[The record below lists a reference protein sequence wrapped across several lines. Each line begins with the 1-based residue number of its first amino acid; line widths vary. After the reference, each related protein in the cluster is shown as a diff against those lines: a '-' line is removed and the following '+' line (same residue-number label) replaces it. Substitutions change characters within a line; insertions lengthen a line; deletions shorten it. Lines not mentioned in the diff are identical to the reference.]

1 LTFST
6 ILSNDLV
13 VLIAYSELNTGASPT
28 VSSVSGASL
37 TWNLRVRSNAST
49 HGNLEVWW
57 AIAATPLTGATITAS
72 YTGNF
77 DDATLCVF
85 AINGVNT
92 STPWDANA
100 SLPAK
105 QSYTATATP
114 SFSSISTNSTNAL
127 ALFAVGTAN
136 NWATPGTVPT
146 GYAALATAN
155 NAGGSLFAAFAV
167 ANQVQA
173 ATMAGVTVAWG
184 SSIIGTNAGLEAVF
198 DAIALTSPL
207 LSLVE
212 VTQIAVEEWQ
222 APNPIAQVTQLSA
235 EEWLTT
241 NPAAQVTQIA
251 LEEWTPVPPPP
262 LWVTQVAIE
271 HWSAGSAA
279 VQIAVTQAALEHWTA
294 TTLAVVPAIGPMIT
308 TIF

>member
-1 LTFST
+1 
-6 ILSNDLV
+6 
-13 VLIAYSELNTGASPT
+13 
-28 VSSVSGASL
+28 
-37 TWNLRVRSNAST
+37 
-49 HGNLEVWW
+49 
-57 AIAATPLTGATITAS
+57 
-72 YTGNF
+72 
-77 DDATLCVF
+77 
-85 AINGVNT
+85 
-92 STPWDANA
+92 
-100 SLPAK
+100 
-105 QSYTATATP
+105 
-114 SFSSISTNSTNAL
+114 
-127 ALFAVGTAN
+127 
-136 NWATPGTVPT
+136 
-146 GYAALATAN
+146 
-155 NAGGSLFAAFAV
+155 LFAAFAV